1 MLDISVFNFLSF
13 MKNVENMVKRFHRFG
28 GKHVFL
34 SVILY
39 TKRISWQF
47 LNDVHDLLLN
57 LKVRN

>member
-1 MLDISVFNFLSF
+1 

-47 LNDVHDLLLN
+47 LNDVHDLMLN